1 MSLKV
6 GTMIKVNDLIL
17 MDNYIFKYGIDE
29 IFTND
34 MKPLMEL
41 FLFKKNEHIC
51 RESEAIDYL
60 LFFVKGKAKVYTT
73 LSNGKS
79 LLLCFYQDFK
89 ILGDL
94 EIINPQNASS
104 SVQVIEDTYCIGIS
118 LQNARTHLL
127 NDVKFLRFMCNS
139 LGEKLNRCSKNSS
152 INLLYPLENRL
163 ASYILA
169 TGVRTDGNG
178 EGIIE
183 FNENLTEISELLGTS
198 YRHLLRTLNLLCSK
212 RVIIRKYNCFQVI
225 DEINL
230 RKLTA
235 DLYK

>member
-6 GTMIKVNDLIL
+6 GTMIKVNDLSL
-17 MDNYIFKYGIDE
+17 MDKYIFKYRIDE
-29 IFTND
+29 IFTSD
-34 MKPLMEL
+34 MRPFMEL
-41 FLFKKNEHIC
+41 LLFKKNEHIC
-51 RESEAIDYL
+51 RESEDINYL
-60 LFFVKGKAKVYTT
+60 FFFVKGKAKVYTT

-104 SVQVIEDTYCIGIS
+104 SVQVIEDAYCIGIS
-118 LQNARTHLL
+118 LENARTYLL

-152 INLLYPLENRL
+152 INLLYSLQNRL

-169 TGVRTDGNG
+169 TGERTDSNG
-178 EGIIE
+178 EIIIE

-198 YRHLLRTLNLLCSK
+198 YRHLLRTLNILCSK
-212 RVIIRKYNCFQVI
+212 GVIIRKHNYFQVT

-230 RKLTA
+230 RKLAA